1 MKILKNH
8 IGFIAFFS
16 FIIAVFLYP
25 LVTMRSGFVWG
36 DSFVQF
42 FPWSKVYA
50 EAIKS
55 FSFPYWIKSMGS
67 GFPLMAEGQVGGFYP
82 FNILFFFILP
92 FKVAYNYSV
101 ISHFIIGGIFTYLYA
116 RKLGADQS
124 GGSLAALLFC
134 FGSAYAGC
142 FYNIV
147 TLRTLAWFPL
157 VLLLIEYYF
166 DKWDSKYLFF
176 GGIIL
181 GFQFLAGFVQMAA
194 YSAFFYLVYFAYKA
208 IENKISIK
216 KALFFLLTF
225 SIVPGIIAFPQLILT
240 YQLAGFSGREGAAA
254 GFALW
259 GSVFPSGF
267 LGIIFPYTF
276 SFRGYLYAG
285 TLSLLFVIFTL
296 YSLKKDK
303 LLRPIALVFILSIFL
318 ALGSYN
324 PVYTFMLKLTKLY
337 IFRNPSKFLFFGS
350 FSLSVLAG
358 IGLTRYFHSTDVVSR
373 KKVTTVFFIVCSI
386 AGFLFLM
393 AKFSL
398 IFFKENFIRLGDY
411 YIRNVIS
418 NRPYQRYDLEHYNIK
433 LFYENM
439 LNSFSFSNIFV
450 VLAWCIFIGMVLF
463 CILLLRKKSRYI
475 RYIAMSLI
483 FIDIFIFSFY
493 GKSFRQNIRPFAYLV
508 PNNHKIMERLR
519 SDPEIYRILPFDLK
533 SVKMPNWSLPN
544 ANITYGID
552 SVACYTPL
560 VSKVYRNKLSG
571 FEAVDDSLGLKDA
584 DEAAF
589 STNIDILKLLNVK
602 YVITQKELK
611 EGSLEKVDTENGV
624 FLYRLKGYFPRLFF
638 SYDIGSE
645 IRQAP
650 AGDLKVITYKNG
662 LIEAEI
668 RVDREGFIIFSENYY
683 PGWRVFVD
691 GEEKDII
698 KVKDILQGVAVDKG
712 RHKVAFIYKP
722 RFFLF
727 KR

>member
-25 LVTMRSGFVWG
+25 LITMRSAFLWG

-42 FPWSKVYA
+42 FPWLKVYA

-92 FKVAYNYSV
+92 FKAAYNYSV

-194 YSAFFYLVYFAYKA
+194 YSAFFYLAYFVYKA

-216 KALFFLLTF
+216 KDLFFLLTF

-259 GSVFPSGF
+259 GSVFPSGL
-267 LGIIFPYTF
+267 LGIVFPYSF
-276 SFRGYLYAG
+276 SFKGNLYTG
-285 TLSLLFVIFTL
+285 ILSLLFVIYSL
-296 YSLKKDK
+296 YSLKKDRAARPVV
-303 LLRPIALVFILSIFL
+303 LLLILSVFL
-318 ALGSYN
+318 ALGAYN
-324 PVYTFMLKLTKLY
+324 PVYVLFLKATKLY
-337 IFRNPSKFLFFGS
+337 MFRNPSKFLFFGS

-358 IGLTRYFHSTDVVSR
+358 IGLTKFFNNSDKVMRR
-373 KKVTTVFFIVCSI
+373 KAASV
-386 AGFLFLM
+386 FLFILFTVGSLFLA
-393 AKFSL
+393 AKFL
-398 IFFKENFIRLGDY
+398 LFFFREKIMKFGDY
-411 YIRNVIS
+411 YVRNFIY
-418 NRPYQRYDLEHYNIK
+418 NKPHHRYNLEYYLEK
-433 LFYENM
+433 ARLSYEGIM
-439 LNSFSFSNIFV
+439 SSFSFSNIFV
-450 VLAWCIFIGMVLF
+450 ILSWCIFIVAFLF
-463 CILLLRKKSRYI
+463 CLLALRKKSKHMAI
-475 RYIAMSLI
+475 LLI

-493 GKSFRQNIRPFAYLV
+493 GKGFSQNIKPFSYLV
-508 PNNHKIMERLR
+508 PDGKSLLEYLKKDR
-519 SDPEIYRILPFDLK
+519 DIYRVLPFDIRSGKL
-533 SVKMPNWSLPN
+533 PNWSIAN
-544 ANITYGID
+544 ANIAYGID
-552 SVACYTPL
+552 SAACYTPL
-560 VSKVYRNKLSG
+560 VTSAYRDKLFALG
-571 FEAVDDSLGLKDA
+571 AIDDSLGFVNAIEDAIKIDA
-584 DEAAF
+584 DM
-589 STNIDILKLLNVK
+589 LRLLNVK
-602 YVITQKELK
+602 YIIAQKELR
-611 EGSLEKVDTENGV
+611 ESFLEEVGEENGA

-638 SYDIGSE
+638 SRDVGSDMKQVPME
-645 IRQAP
+645 
-650 AGDLKVITYKNG
+650 DLKITACKNG
-662 LIEAEI
+662 IIEAELNA
-668 RVDREGFIIFSENYY
+668 DKDGFAVFSENYY
-683 PGWRVFVD
+683 PGWRAFVD
-691 GEEKDII
+691 GKEKDII
-698 KVKDILQGVAVDKG
+698 KVKDILQAVAVDKG
-712 RHKVAFIYKP
+712 RHKIVFIYKP
-722 RFFLF
+722 RFLIN
-727 KR
+727 